1 MALADMAA
9 LNMNPMEDMK
19 SEVSKK
25 IGEAEKMEEGIA
37 MEASPKGMFSKGALN
52 SLVKAHNA
60 VTSLFG
66 VPAYPMFTK
75 DETIF
80 PSKFVRELLMV
91 SKAVE
96 DAVAKDVVTADMAI
110 SLDGISKDRDL
121 AALAGKLSLLSKSK
135 EFKSFL
141 KEAPE
146 EEVMQEE
153 EEAVAPAEG
162 EMSEMDMNKLFAG
175 RM

>member
-1 MALADMAA
+1 MAIADMAA

-25 IGEAEKMEEGIA
+25 IGEVEKEEDSVA
-37 MEASPKGMFSKGALN
+37 MEMSPKGMFSKGALN

-60 VTSLFG
+60 VTSLFQM
-66 VPAYPMFTK
+66 PAYPQFSK

-80 PSKFVRELLMV
+80 PAKFTKELMMI

-96 DAVAKDVVTADMAI
+96 DAIKMEVLTPDMAI
-110 SLDGISKDRDL
+110 SLDNISKDRDL
-121 AALAGKLSLLSKSK
+121 AALAGKLSILAKSK

-141 KEAPE
+141 LEAPE
-146 EEVMQEE
+146 EEPME
-153 EEAVAPAEG
+153 EEAPAAPSEG
-162 EMSEMDMNKLFAG
+162 GMSEMDMNKLFAG
-175 RM
+175 RI